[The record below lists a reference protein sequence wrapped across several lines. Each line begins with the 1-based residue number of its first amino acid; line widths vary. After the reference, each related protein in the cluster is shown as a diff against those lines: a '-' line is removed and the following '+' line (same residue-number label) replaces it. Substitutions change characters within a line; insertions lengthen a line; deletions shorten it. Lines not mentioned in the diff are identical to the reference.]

1 MTLSYTQGSTL
12 TPLLE
17 KTIGEAFED
26 TVQRY
31 GSCLALVDRHQRL
44 RFTWA
49 ELGQS
54 RRSGW
59 YLGTKLYRVVHR
71 PIRHGKNRRYSR
83 YDKSRLSPRGSA
95 ICT

>member
-49 ELGQS
+49 ETYRKNKRPFHPSPTALD
-54 RRSGW
+54 RS
-59 YLGTKLYRVVHR
+59 
-71 PIRHGKNRRYSR
+71 
-83 YDKSRLSPRGSA
+83 
-95 ICT
+95 

>member
-17 KTIGEAFED
+17 KTIGEAFAD

-49 ELGQS
+49 ELGQQVNDYA
-54 RRSGW
+54 RAMMA
-59 YLGTKLYRVVHR
+59 LGINPGDRVCIWAPNWGTR
-71 PIRHGKNRRYSR
+71 DFPS
-83 YDKSRLSPRGSA
+83 
-95 ICT
+95 